1 MSEKLKTGQNTY
13 QKRDKGIKY
22 VYECPISEIP
32 IYLLL
37 DSEAII
43 AINKFMRSL
52 EAFNISLHVKGFAI
66 ILVFKM

>member
-1 MSEKLKTGQNTY
+1 M
-13 QKRDKGIKY
+13 
-22 VYECPISEIP
+22 YECPITEIP

-52 EAFNISLHVKGFAI
+52 EAFNISLHVKGFAN
-66 ILVFKM
+66 ILVFKMQILVSQMYSIDLSFKQKLV